1 MILRNVQSTFCSN
14 SGQIGTRPKQEMHG
28 ILGISEMREAYLLLM
43 SKSKLV
49 FEDLDFQRMY
59 CTLNVYSKVAYSYSI
74 YFTIDTHKNYKT

>member
-1 MILRNVQSTFCSN
+1 
-14 SGQIGTRPKQEMHG
+14 
-28 ILGISEMREAYLLLM
+28 MREAYLLLM

-74 YFTIDTHKNYKT
+74 YFTIDTHNFKYHKVTI